1 MMTNELE
8 KTFFDI
14 FGIEPKTK
22 RDKETRLK
30 YTEYPQITDR
40 MLLELICIKNKELIS
55 IVQVRGNNLEELKS
69 YILQTWVHW
78 YTYYS
83 SLPVHKERA
92 DNFKR
97 QVRTLFEEGEW
108 N

>member
-1 MMTNELE
+1 MTNEIE
-8 KTFFDI
+8 KQFFQC
-14 FGIEPKTK
+14 FGIKPKTNQVYGMQL
-22 RDKETRLK
+22 D
-30 YTEYPQITDR
+30 YHIDGYPQITDR

-69 YILQTWVHW
+69 YILQTWAHW

-92 DNFKR
+92 DNFKQ
-97 QVRTLFEEGEW
+97 QVRTLFEEG
-108 N
+108 